1 MDFRSVGT
9 VEDNTPVADVV
20 AEGLNQQ
27 VAVVGNNSGGLLLLI
42 EVDLKGSCFGL
53 RGSNRVSNR
62 FRFLNVR

>member
-1 MDFRSVGT
+1 MDFRSVGA
-9 VEDNTPVADVV
+9 VEDNTPVTDVV

-42 EVDLKGSCFGL
+42 EVGLKGSCFGL

-62 FRFLNVR
+62 FR